1 MKDSITRKS
10 VEEFRLKLNRASF
23 FKTISMEVT
32 SLNKRG
38 SVVQIKTS
46 RKHRNSWG
54 TAHGGVVA
62 SIADSACGISV
73 WPHLR
78 KNEIV
83 ATVSLHV
90 EYMVPVNPGDI
101 ITAKGK
107 VTQQSR
113 KLARA
118 EAILTNQDKKVIA
131 KGYGTFMKSIISGK
145 IEGNRRFGTI

>member
-1 MKDSITRKS
+1 MRVSI
-10 VEEFRLKLNRASF
+10 VHEGFEEFRLKINRASF

-32 SLNKRG
+32 ALNKTG
-38 SVVQIKTS
+38 SVVRIKTS

-78 KNEIV
+78 ENEIV

-90 EYMVPVNPGDI
+90 EYMAPVNPGDV

-113 KLARA
+113 KLVRA

-131 KGYGTFMKSIISGK
+131 RSYGTFMKSIINGK
-145 IEGNRRFGTI
+145 IEENQRF